1 MTTISQLH
9 EKKNELIT
17 KGEAMLTRGIKP
29 DSTEYKALLKQI
41 DETSDDLAMLSRIE
55 RSGVLTAPAP
65 IAVPTILTE
74 TSATERARINT
85 AYRSVL
91 RHGHKSARVEQR
103 DLIQSGS
110 GSNLVPQGWDGD
122 WIEALKQSSGIDT
135 RVHSYNAGDR
145 FQPVKAVQVDTTSTN
160 LAYVPEASSTGGGA
174 LQTPAVLSQIQNA
187 DNLVLRVTLSWDELD
202 DAFDALGWLKRSIAP
217 IVSRGIS
224 YALLSGTDAAS
235 TALPNSPTGGLTAFA
250 ATGVTQAA
258 LADGITYANL
268 IALRSSVG
276 SYAYQFT
283 PNSGFVG
290 SESVAN
296 YLASQLN
303 SIGEP
308 LYKRD
313 PNTNLLLIDG
323 SPLYVAQAG
332 SMPAYNA
339 ASSKAVVFAAFD
351 RAYAFAQT
359 NPRFQVLEINP
370 NQLTSDVVI
379 SLQFGSV
386 GLFTSAL
393 TAFKTAAS

>member
-1 MTTISQLH
+1 MTLAQLKDKKADVLKRAQTMLDAGQHQTPAYRALISDAENL
-9 EKKNELIT
+9 
-17 KGEAMLTRGIKP
+17 
-29 DSTEYKALLKQI
+29 
-41 DETSDDLAMLSRIE
+41 TSDISSLEMIE

-85 AYRSVL
+85 AYRSIL
-91 RHGHKSARVEQR
+91 RHGHKSNRVEQR

-145 FQPVKAVQVDTTSTN
+145 FQPVKTVQVDTTSTN

-224 YALLSGTDAAS
+224 YALLSGTDAATS

-250 ATGVTQAA
+250 PTGITQAA

-268 IALRSSVG
+268 INLRSG
-276 SYAYQFT
+276 LSYAYQFT

-332 SMPAYNA
+332 SMPAFNA
-339 ASSKAVVFAAFD
+339 VSSKAVVFAAFD

-386 GLFTSAL
+386 GLFASAA
-393 TAFKTAAS
+393 TAFTTAAS

>member
-1 MTTISQLH
+1 MNKLIQLNAQKSDILH
-9 EKKNELIT
+9 RAQVALDS
-17 KGEAMLTRGIKP
+17 KGAKSP
-29 DSTEYKALLKQI
+29 EYKSLVAEAETVQDDI
-41 DETSDDLAMLSRIE
+41 DMLNQIE
-55 RSGVLTAPAP
+55 RSMPNAPA
-65 IAVPTILTE
+65 IAAPTIITE

-103 DLIQSGS
+103 DLIQSGN
-110 GSNLVPQGWDGD
+110 GSALVPQGWDGD
-122 WIEALKQSSGIDT
+122 WIEALKQNSGIDQL
-135 RVHSYNAGDR
+135 VHSHNSGDR
-145 FQPVKAVQVDTTSTN
+145 FQPVKTVQVDTTSTN
-160 LAYVPEASSTGGGA
+160 LAYVAEASSTTTNA
-174 LQTPAVLSQIQNA
+174 SQTPAVLSQIQNA

-217 IVSRGIS
+217 IVSRGLS
-224 YALLSGTDAAS
+224 WALLSGTDPATS

-250 ATGVTQAA
+250 ATGITQAA
-258 LADGITYANL
+258 LADGITLSNL
-268 IALRSSVG
+268 INLRSG
-276 SYAYQFT
+276 LSYAYQFT

-308 LYKRD
+308 LYKRRPD
-313 PNTNLLLIDG
+313 GLLDIAG

-332 SMPAYNA
+332 SMPVYNA
-339 ASSKAVVFAAFD
+339 VSSKAVVFAAFD
-351 RAYAFAQT
+351 RAYSFAQT
-359 NPRFQVLEINP
+359 HPRFQVLEINP

-386 GLFTSAL
+386 GLFTSA
-393 TAFKTAAS
+393 ASSFKTAAS